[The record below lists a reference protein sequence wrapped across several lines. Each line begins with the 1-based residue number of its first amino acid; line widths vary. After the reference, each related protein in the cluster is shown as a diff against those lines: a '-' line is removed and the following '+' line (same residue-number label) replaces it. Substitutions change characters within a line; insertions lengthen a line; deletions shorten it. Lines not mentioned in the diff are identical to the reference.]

1 MKLKPKKLS
10 PIKAA
15 QIKKEIADLQDE
27 ICLMPQVSALRDI
40 TPELRKGLE
49 KMAAGVG
56 LPVEMFAPNYAAFQA
71 MNLRLRIG
79 ILEAQLAG
87 GSLH

>member
-10 PIKAA
+10 PSKVA
-15 QIKKEIADLQDE
+15 QIKKEIAELQEE

-40 TPELRKGLE
+40 TDELRAGLE
-49 KMAAGVG
+49 KMANGVG

-71 MNLRLRIG
+71 MNCQMRIT

-87 GSLH
+87 DRLH

>member
-15 QIKKEIADLQDE
+15 QIKKEIAELQDE

-40 TPELRKGLE
+40 TPELREGLE

-56 LPVEMFAPNYAAFQA
+56 LPVEMFAKNYASFQA
-71 MNLRLRIG
+71 INCRMRITL
-79 ILEAQLAG
+79 LEAQLAG
-87 GSLH
+87 DRLH